1 MLEIY
6 HNKRVF
12 ITGHTGFKGSW
23 LNLWME
29 RLGAEVCGYALP
41 PHTNPNHFEMLGG
54 ERRFKSIFA
63 DICDKR
69 ALQKVMSDFKPDII
83 FHLAAQ
89 PLVRE
94 SYNNPIDTFRTNA
107 LGTLNVLECARNLP
121 NLQAIVVITTDK
133 VYENKEWIW
142 GYRENDQLGGYDV
155 YSASKACAE
164 IITNAMRQSFFNV
177 DDFMKSHQCLIATAR
192 AGNVIGGGDFSIDRI
207 VPDLIKG
214 AESSIATIIR
224 NPKATRPWQ
233 FVLEPLRGYLLLGSK
248 LLQKNVEFA
257 SSFNFAPHIEANLS
271 IEAFLQKAQKIWDKI
286 TFEIHS
292 DSANPHEANLLML
305 DSTKA
310 YHLLGFA
317 PLYDIYDAISCTI
330 TWYKKYIESGEIT
343 SEEQLDEYIN
353 AFSKNAN
360 RWGGAQGSLARND
373 LAQNLPQILRFY
385 KQNPAQ
391 FSSQFNF
398 LQYFSYHTSTSP
410 QAA

>member
-69 ALQKVMSDFKPDII
+69 ALQKAMSDFKPDII

-214 AESSIATIIR
+214 AESSTTTIIR

-257 SSFNFAPHIEANLS
+257 SGFNFAPHIEANLS
-271 IEAFLQKAQKIWDKI
+271 VEAFLQKAQKIWDKI
-286 TFEIHS
+286 IFEIHS

-305 DSTKA
+305 DNTKA

-353 AFSKNAN
+353 ALSKNAN
-360 RWGGAQGSLARND
+360 RGGAQGSLARND

>member
-6 HNKRVF
+6 RNKRVF

-23 LNLWME
+23 LSLWLE

-41 PHTNPNHFEMLGG
+41 PHTNPSHFEMLGG
-54 ERRFKSIFA
+54 AGRFESIFA
-63 DICDKR
+63 DICDKS
-69 ALQKVMSDFKPDII
+69 ALQKAMSDFQPDII

-94 SYNNPIDTFRTNA
+94 SYKNPLDTFKTNA
-107 LGTLNVLECARNLP
+107 FGTLNVIECARKLP

-142 GYRENDQLGGYDV
+142 GYRENDRLGGYDV

-164 IITNAMRQSFFNV
+164 IITNAMKQSFFNK

-192 AGNVIGGGDFSIDRI
+192 AGNVIGGGDFSTDRI

-214 AESSIATIIR
+214 AESGTKTIIR

-233 FVLEPLRGYLLLGSK
+233 FVLEPLRGYLMLGEK
-248 LLQKNVEFA
+248 LLQQKVEFA

-271 IEAFLQKAQKIWDKI
+271 VEAFLQKAQKFWDKI
-286 TFEIHS
+286 AFEIAPN
-292 DSANPHEANLLML
+292 SANPHEANLLML

-317 PLYDIYDAISCTI
+317 PLYDIKEAISCTI
-330 TWYKKYIESGEIT
+330 AWYKNYIEAGEIM
-343 SEEQLDEYIN
+343 SETQLEAYIST
-353 AFSKNAN
+353 FSKNAN
-360 RWGGAQGSLARND
+360 RGGQQVISRE
-373 LAQNLPQILRFY
+373 II
-385 KQNPAQ
+385 
-391 FSSQFNF
+391 
-398 LQYFSYHTSTSP
+398 
-410 QAA
+410 